1 MYQQKLFVFADNISE
16 LILDQEI
23 NYDRLINGL
32 QLTKDRSQ
40 SNKFKNEKIQ
50 KAQNY
55 LSLGIYSL
63 EEFLQLFE
71 KENLHKQHKIPLLL
85 GKYKSKYHFYA

>member
-1 MYQQKLFVFADNISE
+1 LYIYYQKLFVFADNISE

-23 NYDRLINGL
+23 NYDRLTNGL
-32 QLTKDRSQ
+32 QITKDRSQ
-40 SNKFKNEKIQ
+40 SNKNEKIH

-63 EEFLQLFE
+63 EEFLKLFE
-71 KENLHKQHKIPLLL
+71 KENLHKQHKIPLL
-85 GKYKSKYHFYA
+85 SKHLYAKW